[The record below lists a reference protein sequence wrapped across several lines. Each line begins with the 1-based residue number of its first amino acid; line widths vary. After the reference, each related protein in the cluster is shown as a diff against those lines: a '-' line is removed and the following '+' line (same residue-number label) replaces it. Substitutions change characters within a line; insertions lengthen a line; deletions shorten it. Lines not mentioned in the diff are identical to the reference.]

1 MDMLKRTLS
10 LWGLAFALS
19 ACTSDDARTDR
30 DDAGDEQPNEVEGDA
45 GEEPSEP
52 EPEPDAA
59 APATDT
65 VPLTVWVDDLIEH
78 RTSDEAVPDTVDD
91 KKISDDTDET
101 SFDKYL
107 P

>member
-1 MDMLKRTLS
+1 MQTLKRSATVL
-10 LWGLAFALS
+10 LLALALV
-19 ACTSDDARTDR
+19 ACSDDEKKPEK
-30 DDAGDEQPNEVEGDA
+30 DAGSEEETEADAEVEEEADADVESDA
-45 GEEPSEP
+45 GAS
-52 EPEPDAA
+52 ASS
-59 APATDT
+59 DT

-78 RTSDEAVPDTVDD
+78 RTSDEAEPDTVDD